1 MTLPADLTKPY
12 QGYAYAYPHKSAYR
26 AFDPPLPLQD
36 VWRAEPSRR
45 FLYVH
50 VPFCEMRC
58 GFCNLFTLVN
68 PNEDITAAYLAA
80 LTREAEVTAQ
90 ATGTTTPPV
99 QMAIGGG
106 TPTWLNAAELEDLF
120 DLLNRCFQASPQ
132 QCPTTI
138 ETSPKTAT
146 PDRLSV
152 LKAHGVERISIGVQS
167 FDEAEA
173 KAMGRPQKTAD
184 VAAALDRIRGQGF
197 RALNLDLIYGAAGQ
211 TAASFAASVR
221 RAMTW
226 HPEEVYLY
234 PLYVRPRTGL
244 DGRAEVWDQQRL
256 TLYRTGRDLLL
267 SEGYTQVSMRHFRK
281 GPDLGGEYTC
291 QEDGM
296 IGLGPGARSYTRD
309 LHYAMDFA
317 VSRAAVLGVLQRYV
331 AKDHVDFGHVDHGI
345 RLTRPEQMRRYLL
358 KSLLNQDGL
367 NAARFASLFGQSA
380 QEVFPELH
388 ELARTGLMTAGPVFQ
403 LTPAGLERSDAIG
416 PWLYSSS
423 VTKRMEAFAPG

>member
-1 MTLPADLTKPY
+1 MTIPPELIQPY

-26 AFDPPLPLQD
+26 PFDPPLTLRD
-36 VWRAEPSRR
+36 VWLNEPSRR
-45 FLYVH
+45 FLYLH

-68 PNEDITAAYLAA
+68 PNADITTAYLVA

-90 ATGTTTPPV
+90 ATGTDEPPV
-99 QMAIGGG
+99 QIALGGG
-106 TPTWLNAAELEDLF
+106 TPTWLRPSELDQLF
-120 DLLNRCFQASPQ
+120 DLLDRCFQADPQ
-132 QCPTTI
+132 RCPTAI

-146 PDRLSV
+146 FDRLSV
-152 LKAHGVERISIGVQS
+152 LKARGVERISIGVQS
-167 FDEAEA
+167 FDAAEA

-184 VAAALDRIRGQGF
+184 VTAALDRIRGLDF

-211 TAASFAASVR
+211 TLASFAASIR
-221 RAMTW
+221 QAMAW

-256 TLYRTGRDLLL
+256 DLYRAGRDLLL
-267 SEGYTQVSMRHFRK
+267 AEGYTQVSMRHFRK
-281 GPDLGGEYTC
+281 SPDLGGEYTC

-317 VSRAAVLGVLQRYV
+317 VSRAAVLGVLQRYI
-331 AKDHVDFGHVDHGI
+331 AKDRADFGRVDHGI
-345 RLTRPEQMRRYLL
+345 RLTQSEQMRRYLL
-358 KSLLNQDGL
+358 KSLLNRDGL
-367 NAARFASLFGQSA
+367 DVTRFETLFGQA
-380 QEVFPELH
+380 IPDAFPELQV
-388 ELARTGLMTAGPVFQ
+388 LANSGLMATGPILQ

-423 VTKRMEAFAPG
+423 VTERMEAFAPA